1 MDFDDQ
7 KHLCQLHQVFIS
19 GDMIE
24 GLHADLSFSVEIWN
38 EKVRAL
44 CQEDFIRA
52 PCPPVCESEASERY
66 TSGHGSVGEGRIS
79 MPNVW
84 LLH

>member
-24 GLHADLSFSVEIWN
+24 GLHADFPLI
-38 EKVRAL
+38 L
-44 CQEDFIRA
+44 Q
-52 PCPPVCESEASERY
+52 
-66 TSGHGSVGEGRIS
+66 TS
-79 MPNVW
+79 N
-84 LLH
+84 